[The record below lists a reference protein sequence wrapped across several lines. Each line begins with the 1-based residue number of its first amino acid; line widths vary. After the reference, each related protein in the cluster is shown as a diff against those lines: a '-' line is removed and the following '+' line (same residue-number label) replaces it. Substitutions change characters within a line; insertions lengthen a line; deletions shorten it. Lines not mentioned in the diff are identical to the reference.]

1 MTKPDTVHR
10 LCEDSYTMAAAPR
23 PALMRSIDDRFIAG
37 VCAGV
42 ADHFGWDRRVVRGV
56 AAGLAV
62 VGFGIVV
69 YALAMA
75 LLPGNDGSEPFAVRG
90 KPRDWL
96 DLAAYAA
103 IAIGV
108 IQLLGEIANNFA
120 SLVIAIVVLATLSV
134 ALVVSWPSTDAH
146 ARLPLP
152 AWVPQALVN
161 AVGELRQQ
169 RGLLARAIVGGVLT
183 VVGAV
188 TLLAGSSSLRQLV
201 DGLLGLSVLL
211 VGVLM
216 IVGPLLGRLGV
227 ELIGERRARIRT
239 EERAEIGAHLH
250 DSVLQTLAL
259 IQRRADDPREIVRLA
274 RKQERELRSWLLTG
288 DVGPT
293 QADSFAGSLKALA
306 AELEELH
313 AVQVEVVT
321 VRDCQVDESV
331 HAMLLATREAILNAQ
346 RHASVSTVSVFG
358 EVDAKEARVYIR
370 DRGIGFDRSAVGAD
384 RGGVVESM
392 EGRMRRHGGNCSI
405 RSTIG
410 EGTEVVL
417 TMPRIATAPDVDGKD
432 ASEGVQ

>member
-1 MTKPDTVHR
+1 MTEADSVVR
-10 LCEDSYTMAAAPR
+10 LCEDSQTMDSATR
-23 PALMRSIDDRFIAG
+23 PALVRSIDDRFIAG

-42 ADHFGWDRRVVRGV
+42 ADHFGWDRRVVRSV
-56 AAGLAV
+56 AAALAV
-62 VGFGIVV
+62 VGFGIVL

-75 LLPGNDGSEPFAVRG
+75 LLPGSDGSAPFAVRV

-134 ALVVSWPSTDAH
+134 ALVVSWPSTNAH
-146 ARLPLP
+146 AVPPLP
-152 AWVPQALVN
+152 SWVPQALVD

-188 TLLAGSSSLRQLV
+188 VLLAGSSSLRQLV

-288 DVGPT
+288 DVGPIH
-293 QADSFAGSLKALA
+293 ADSFASSLKALA

-331 HAMLLATREAILNAQ
+331 HVMLLATREAILNAQ
-346 RHASVSTVSVFG
+346 RHASVDTVSVFG
-358 EVDAKEARVYIR
+358 EVDATEARVYIR

-384 RGGVVESM
+384 RGGVAESM
-392 EGRMRRHGGNCSI
+392 EGRMRRHGGQCWI

-410 EGTEVVL
+410 EGTEVAL
-417 TMPRIATAPDVDGKD
+417 AMPKAMVASAPGDSD
-432 ASEGVQ
+432 AMEGEQ

>member
-1 MTKPDTVHR
+1 MDIPQ
-10 LCEDSYTMAAAPR
+10 R
-23 PALMRSIDDRFIAG
+23 PALVRLIGDRFIAG

-42 ADHFGWDRRVVRGV
+42 ADHFGWDRRVVRSV
-56 AAGLAV
+56 TAVLALT
-62 VGFGIVV
+62 GFGIVL

-75 LLPGNDGSEPFAVRG
+75 LLPGSDGSEPFAVRI

-108 IQLLGEIANNFA
+108 IQLLGELASNFT

-134 ALVVSWPSTDAH
+134 AVVLSWPTDTNAL
-146 ARLPLP
+146 LPLP
-152 AWVPQALVN
+152 SWVPRALVE

-169 RGLLARAIVGGVLT
+169 RGLLARALVGGVLT
-183 VVGAV
+183 IVGAAV
-188 TLLAGSSSLRQLV
+188 LLAGSSSLRQLV

-288 DVGPT
+288 DVGPAH
-293 QADSFAGSLKALA
+293 ADSFASALTAIA

-313 AVQVEVVT
+313 GVRVELVT

-346 RHASVSTVSVFG
+346 RHASVDTVSVFG
-358 EVDAKEARVYIR
+358 EVDATEARVYVR
-370 DRGIGFDRSAVGAD
+370 DRGVGFDRMAVAAD
-384 RGGVVESM
+384 RGGVAESI
-392 EGRMRRHGGNCSI
+392 EGRMRRHGGQCSI

-410 EGTEVVL
+410 EGTEVAL
-417 TMPRIATAPDVDGKD
+417 AMPHVTTAAAASASDAT
-432 ASEGVQ
+432 EGGQ